1 MPDSKPNS
9 QASKSNQN
17 NFEYITP
24 TPGGEIA
31 PCPPSEVPLAG
42 FLLIFQYIAL
52 PNIIFFNLQSM
63 GDENVINA
71 PVESLEEGKSS
82 DTNTM

>member
-1 MPDSKPNS
+1 MLSVAQSKMFESKSNS
-9 QASKSNQN
+9 QSSNSNQN

-31 PCPPSEVPLAG
+31 PCPPCEVPLAG
-42 FLLIFQYIAL
+42 FLLIFQYITVVTYY
-52 PNIIFFNLQSM
+52 FFNLQSM

-71 PVESLEEGKSS
+71 PVDLL
-82 DTNTM
+82 

>member
-1 MPDSKPNS
+1 MTVIRRSIHRYIESKYAFGSSIKNVESKSNS
-9 QASKSNQN
+9 QSSNSNQN

-42 FLLIFQYIAL
+42 FLLIFQYIAV
-52 PNIIFFNLQSM
+52 IIYFF
-63 GDENVINA
+63 
-71 PVESLEEGKSS
+71 
-82 DTNTM
+82 